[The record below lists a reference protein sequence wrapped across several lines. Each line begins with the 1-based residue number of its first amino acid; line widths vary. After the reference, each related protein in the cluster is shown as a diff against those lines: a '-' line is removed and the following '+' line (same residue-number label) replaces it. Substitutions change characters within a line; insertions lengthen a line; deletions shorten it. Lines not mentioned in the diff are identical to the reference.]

1 MKEMQ
6 EFFQL
11 TVTGKIDAETR
22 KLMEQP
28 RCGVPDVAEFR
39 IGPQIWNKK
48 ALTYRINNYTPDLP
62 RFKVVEIIQK
72 AFNVWSEV
80 TPLTFHRVYT
90 PADIEIWFAY
100 YAHGDSKAFDG
111 RGGALAHAF
120 SPANGG
126 DAHFDESEHWSE
138 VNKEINL
145 FLVAAH
151 EFGHSLG
158 LGHSNVKGALMYPTY
173 SYVNPKTFRLPA
185 DDKRRIQRLY
195 DTKELSVEAQKHSYR
210 AADPLPHIRASAEEI
225 LYTNTPSHSSHSQQ
239 KYLLLGQTGID
250 CEVMV

>member
-1 MKEMQ
+1 MKYVLLCTALFLLYGFSVPSPIFPSKPRMDLNVIKDYLDKFYPSHSHILQEQLKEMQ
-6 EFFQL
+6 KFFHL

-39 IGPQIWNKK
+39 TAPQIWNKK

-80 TPLTFHRVYT
+80 TPLTFHRIYT

-100 YAHGDSKAFDG
+100 YAHGDDKAFDG
-111 RGGALAHAF
+111 TGGVLAHAF
-120 SPANGG
+120 YPAFGG

-138 VNKEINL
+138 VNRETNL

-158 LGHSNVKGALMYPTY
+158 LEHSYDPGALMYSIY
-173 SYVNPKTFRLPA
+173 SYADPNTFRLPD
-185 DDKRRIQRLY
+185 DDKQRIQRLY
-195 DTKELSVEAQKHSYR
+195 GRRQ
-210 AADPLPHIRASAEEI
+210 
-225 LYTNTPSHSSHSQQ
+225 
-239 KYLLLGQTGID
+239 
-250 CEVMV
+250 